1 MPDTPAIEADKLSKQ
16 YKLGRFRARPL
27 DALKG
32 VSFRVGQGEIFG
44 LLGPN
49 GAGKTTF
56 IKLLLGIVRKSS
68 GQAFM
73 LGHPAGSR
81 AGRKMVGYLPENL
94 RLPKH
99 MTGLTALD
107 YFGRL
112 SNVPGSEIKRRAPE
126 LLDLVGLTSRGKDSV
141 SKYSKGMAQRLGLA
155 QALLHEPKLLV
166 LDEPTDG
173 LDPVARSQVRELL
186 IQLKKDR
193 GATIFLNSHLLQEV
207 EQVCDRVAI
216 LHQGELRFVG
226 SVDEIRQRRVGHEVE
241 FQLLGQQA
249 AVEGA
254 FPPSSILS
262 LAPVDGQMLNVVA
275 KLNDQSAVDQCIDSL
290 RAAGVS
296 VVGFG
301 QRRATLESAFLD
313 IVGEPRQ
320 IT

>member
-1 MPDTPAIEADKLSKQ
+1 MSDTPAIQADQLSKQ
-16 YKLGRFRARPL
+16 YKLGRFRKRRL
-27 DALKG
+27 DALKN
-32 VSFRVGQGEIFG
+32 VSLRVDQGEIFG

-56 IKLLLGIVRKSS
+56 IKLLLGIVRKSG
-68 GQAFM
+68 GQAQM

-112 SNVPGSEIKRRAPE
+112 SNVPGSVIKRRAPE
-126 LLDLVGLTSRGKDSV
+126 LLELVGLAGRGKDSV
-141 SKYSKGMAQRLGLA
+141 AKYSKGMAQRLGLA
-155 QALLHEPKLLV
+155 QALLHEPELLM

-186 IQLKKDR
+186 IQLKKER

-216 LHQGELRFVG
+216 LHHGELRFVG

-241 FQLLGQQA
+241 FQLLGPQP
-249 AVEGA
+249 AVESV
-254 FPPSSILS
+254 FPPSSIVS
-262 LAPVDGQMLNVVA
+262 LNPVDGQALNVVA
-275 KLNDQSAVDQCIDSL
+275 KLDDQIAVDRCIDGL

-313 IVGEPRQ
+313 IVGESRQ
-320 IT
+320 VS

>member
-1 MPDTPAIEADKLSKQ
+1 MPDTPAIQADQLSKQ
-16 YKLGRFRARPL
+16 YKLGRFRKRRL

-32 VSFRVGQGEIFG
+32 VSLRVDQGEIFG

-68 GQAFM
+68 GQAQM

-94 RLPKH
+94 RLPEH

-112 SNVPGSEIKRRAPE
+112 SNVPGSVIKQRAPE
-126 LLDLVGLTSRGKDSV
+126 LLDLVGLAGRGKDSV
-141 SKYSKGMAQRLGLA
+141 AKYSKGMAQRLGLA
-155 QALLHEPKLLV
+155 QALLHEPELLM

-186 IQLKKDR
+186 IQLKKER

-226 SVDEIRQRRVGHEVE
+226 SVDEIRQRRVGHEVD
-241 FQLLGQQA
+241 FQLLGPQP
-249 AVEGA
+249 AVESA

-262 LAPVDGQMLNVVA
+262 LNPADGQMLSVVA
-275 KLNDQSAVDQCIDSL
+275 KLDDQVAVDRCIDGL

-313 IVGEPRQ
+313 IVGESRQ
-320 IT
+320 VS